1 VDPSQPAYWLSRTP
15 EEAAGFLART
25 TIASRAVGGFVKRA
39 AGMPT
44 LDPSTQRL
52 LTNAAIGAGVGGLGG
67 LGIGL
72 FSRRRKNPLTSAL
85 SGAAIGGVLGGA
97 VPEAYNRLKAYTE
110 PVVRPPGPTDV
121 EKTKIQAYEG
131 MSPVKRLGA
140 KLGLIEVPGEAP
152 GPTGGVPGAVDPVQD
167 RMNRDQYGD
176 LIAGSMGQGLSSFGR
191 GVANL
196 TGFAA
201 HPWASLVGHGAI
213 NAAQR
218 SHAQGRQNYQDFM
231 RGVDPYAQG
240 HQYVPEV
247 QGREFRPKTTTEDL
261 GRKLSVTEEATPE
274 RVAAPVRNPATPDI
288 TQLANRY
295 QGEVGTPSWLSR
307 YREAQRGRQL
317 LDEMGRG
324 GERGRSIA
332 DTIRTGAQ
340 LRRALPEPGRGR
352 RALEFGKTLAPHM
365 GLLWGLNEW
374 DKLTGQNQ

>member
-121 EKTKIQAYEG
+121 EKTKI
-131 MSPVKRLGA
+131 
-140 KLGLIEVPGEAP
+140 
-152 GPTGGVPGAVDPVQD
+152 
-167 RMNRDQYGD
+167 
-176 LIAGSMGQGLSSFGR
+176 R

-201 HPWASLVGHGAI
+201 HPWASLVGHGALG
-213 NAAQR
+213 AAQR

-261 GRKLSVTEEATPE
+261 GRKLSVTEEAIPE